1 MKNLFFFVFCFLS
14 TFFNAQSTHKDKV
27 GINTKTPTEIL
38 DVNETMRVRT
48 IPNDKAIY
56 VDGTGTSKTYT
67 AVSPV
72 VVSDNYNVVGRTT
85 KADLV
90 PNNTT
95 SGFNTSD
102 NSTAMFVIRRFK
114 IGDWP
119 SANGDVGT
127 ALGVYTPN
135 PDTTKPPILV
145 TGTTMSTV
153 KWDAILSN
161 VGFGFSKEDQVNNVF
176 NQFHL
181 HSWQLIPKD
190 GVWKIWGDINGM
202 QEKSDYVDVLFIRKS
217 NVASEERNELYKWG
231 N

>member
-1 MKNLFFFVFCFLS
+1 MKNTLFVFCVLGCAY
-14 TFFNAQSTHKDKV
+14 FNAQNTQKDKV
-27 GINTKTPTEIL
+27 GINTKTPTEVL

-48 IPNDKAIY
+48 IPNHGTSY
-56 VDGTGTSKTYT
+56 VDGTGATKTYT

-72 VVSDNYNVVGRTT
+72 VISDSYNVVGRTT

-95 SGFNTSD
+95 SDFDTTD
-102 NSTAMFVIRRFK
+102 NSTAMFVIKRFK

-119 SANGDVGT
+119 SASGNAGT

-135 PDTTKPPILV
+135 PDTSKPPILV
-145 TGTTMSTV
+145 AGTTMSTA

-161 VGFGFSKEDQVNNVF
+161 VGFGFSKHDDVKNVF
-176 NQFHL
+176 NQLRL
-181 HSWQLIPKD
+181 HSWQLTNKD
-190 GVWKIWGDINGM
+190 SVWKIWGDINGM

-217 NVASEERNELYKWG
+217 NVASEPRNTLHNY
-231 N
+231 

>member
-1 MKNLFFFVFCFLS
+1 MKNTFLFVFCVLGG
-14 TFFNAQSTHKDKV
+14 TFFNAQNTNKDKV
-27 GINTKTPTEIL
+27 GINTTTPTEVL

-48 IPNDKAIY
+48 VPNHGTNY
-56 VDGTGTSKTYT
+56 VDGAGASKTYT
-67 AVSPV
+67 SVSPV

-95 SGFNTSD
+95 TGFNTSD

-119 SANGDVGT
+119 SAGGNAAT
-127 ALGVYTPN
+127 TLGVYTGG
-135 PDTTKPPILV
+135 ILDL
-145 TGTTMSTV
+145 TSTMSTA

-161 VGFGFSKEDQVNNVF
+161 VGFSFSKADDVNNVF
-176 NQFHL
+176 NGGHL
-181 HSWQLIPKD
+181 HSWQLTNKD
-190 GVWKIWGDINGM
+190 SVWKIWGDINGM

-217 NVASEERNELYKWG
+217 NVASEPRNTLQNW
-231 N
+231 

>member
-1 MKNLFFFVFCFLS
+1 MKNTIFFVFCFLS
-14 TFFNAQSTHKDKV
+14 TFFYAQSTPKDKV

-48 IPNDKAIY
+48 IPNNKATY

-67 AVSPV
+67 AISPV

-95 SGFNTSD
+95 SDFNTSD

-119 SANGDVGT
+119 SASGNVGT
-127 ALGVYTPN
+127 ALGVYVPN
-135 PDTTKPPILV
+135 TTDPTKLV
-145 TGTTMSTV
+145 LVEGSTMSTA

-161 VGFGFSKEDQVNNVF
+161 VGFGFTKADEVKNVF
-176 NQFHL
+176 NQKHL
-181 HSWQLIPKD
+181 HSWQLIRKD

-217 NVASEERNELYKWG
+217 NVASEERNELYNW
-231 N
+231 